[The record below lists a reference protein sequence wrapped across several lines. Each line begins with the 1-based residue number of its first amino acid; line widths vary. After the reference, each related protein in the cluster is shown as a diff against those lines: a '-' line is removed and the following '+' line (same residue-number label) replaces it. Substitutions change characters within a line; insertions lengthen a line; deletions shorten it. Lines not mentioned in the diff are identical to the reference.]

1 MDCLSKNSDF
11 ITLLYALDKI
21 RIESLVH
28 IIPNKASN
36 TLSIIDG
43 GGGTPRLVNNLGTV
57 TRFGP
62 GISWKLLLVVLM
74 LSPWRITFKEFEGS
88 NNSLGSTAI
97 VKICEPC
104 CLHGEFPGYQLFF
117 FSEKYIFIFVSIYF
131 IS

>member
-11 ITLLYALDKI
+11 CFVTRCYHLSLTFLYALDKI

-43 GGGTPRLVNNLGTV
+43 GGGTPRLVNNLGAV

-62 GISWKLLLVVLM
+62 EISWKLLLVVLM
-74 LSPWRITFKEFEGS
+74 L
-88 NNSLGSTAI
+88 
-97 VKICEPC
+97 V
-104 CLHGEFPGYQLFF
+104 
-117 FSEKYIFIFVSIYF
+117 
-131 IS
+131 